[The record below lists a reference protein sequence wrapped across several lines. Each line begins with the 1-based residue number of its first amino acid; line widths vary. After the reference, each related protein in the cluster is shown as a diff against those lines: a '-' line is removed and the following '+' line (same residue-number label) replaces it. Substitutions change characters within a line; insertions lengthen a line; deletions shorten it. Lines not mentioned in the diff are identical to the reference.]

1 MERKQRMER
10 DRIGLLLGVERA
22 DASIEAEKDEPGVKY
37 PGLRIVACIPGLPTK
52 ELPSQW
58 LPASPAWGMQ
68 LPAYSG
74 GTAWDLHPLRATAG
88 QNR

>member
-1 MERKQRMER
+1 MER

-37 PGLRIVACIPGLPTK
+37 PGLRIVACIPAFPRRNLLRSGCRPVRRG
-52 ELPSQW
+52 
-58 LPASPAWGMQ
+58 GMQ

>member
-1 MERKQRMER
+1 MDRDRME
-10 DRIGLLLGVERA
+10 LLLGVERA
-22 DASIEAEKDEPGVKY
+22 DASYEAEKDEPGVKY
-37 PGLRIVACIPGLPTK
+37 PGLRILTCIPNLPTK
-52 ELPSQW
+52 KRSFAVAAGQ
-58 LPASPAWGMQ
+58 SGWGMQ